1 MSYNIPSWVV
11 ILSVT
16 CSLMSSDVE
25 LPLIIYRVVSST
37 CGNTG
42 GGVCLTVVKCR
53 RVLPLV
59 VTATG
64 VDTRVGGLVVVV
76 VDDSSWGFV
85 GEQYIV
91 ICIIDRN

>member
-1 MSYNIPSWVV
+1 MVV
-11 ILSVT
+11 LSVT

-42 GGVCLTVVKCR
+42 GGVCLTVVECR

-76 VDDSSWGFV
+76 VDEST
-85 GEQYIV
+85 
-91 ICIIDRN
+91 

>member
-1 MSYNIPSWVV
+1 
-11 ILSVT
+11 
-16 CSLMSSDVE
+16 MSSDVE
-25 LPLIIYRVVSST
+25 LPLNIYRVVSST

-42 GGVCLTVVKCR
+42 GGVCLTVVECSC
-53 RVLPLV
+53 VLPLV

-76 VDDSSWGFV
+76 VDESASGFD